1 MTKQT
6 PITPFGAHKVPHD
19 TAASRAFPALL
30 TLVTDFIIAE
40 RDLED
45 VGHSQDPAYV
55 LWLRD
60 ADRAQTRLMKGLR
73 HFHALPNVALAD
85 QPLFRTARLIEAMLG
100 SEELGG
106 ARRLHREMHFS
117 FFSQF
122 QLPGIGVTAMQ
133 RNAMLIQARHLM
145 TALAALPLFDSAP
158 EVLDDTRGSD
168 EPPAPAF

>member
-6 PITPFGAHKVPHD
+6 PITPFAAHQTP
-19 TAASRAFPALL
+19 ASRAFPALL
-30 TLVTDFIIAE
+30 TLVMDFIIAE

-45 VGHSQDPAYV
+45 VGHSQDPAYS
-55 LWLRD
+55 LFLRD
-60 ADRAQTRLMKGLR
+60 AERAQDHLTDGLR
-73 HFHALPNVALAD
+73 SFLALPKDGLAD
-85 QPLFRTARLIEAMLG
+85 QPLFRTARLIDAMLG
-100 SEELGG
+100 CEELGG

-122 QLPGIGVTAMQ
+122 QLPGIGVTAME

-158 EVLDDTRGSD
+158 EVLDDTRASD